1 LDAAVSRMQL
11 VTGKYVICCGAL
23 AHMVSAPVY
32 WMMYATTPVCCT
44 LRVASGADA
53 ENTYEDEPLTHFLV
67 VKGSTPRDFVQALS
81 LYEVWEMVPEVSAV
95 YITYDVE
102 EIIVHPFN

>member
-11 VTGKYVICCGAL
+11 ATGKYVICCGAL

-32 WMMYATTPVCCT
+32 WMTYATKPVCCT
-44 LRVASGADA
+44 LRVASGAVA

-67 VKGSTPRDFVQALS
+67 VGVYTLRDFVQALS
-81 LYEVWEMVPEVSAV
+81 LYEVWEMVPVESAV
-95 YITYDVE
+95 YM
-102 EIIVHPFN
+102 